1 MAELGVSA
9 SVRLASSI
17 FRVTYAA
24 LDHPVAVT
32 VLGRVIG
39 WYTPVPRPGQEQAV
53 VADPAVVPG
62 RPEAPDALGSPP
74 GAARGSVPQ
83 TSPSGAVDALK
94 PTTGMSQREKDR
106 VLGRVAK
113 GRTG

>member
-1 MAELGVSA
+1 MAESP
-9 SVRLASSI
+9 RLASSV

-62 RPEAPDALGSPP
+62 RPEAPDLVGSHPVHE
-74 GAARGSVPQ
+74 APQ

-94 PTTGMSQREKDR
+94 PMTGMSQREKDR

-113 GRTG
+113 GRTD

>member
-62 RPEAPDALGSPP
+62 RTEAPDLPAGPAPAS
-74 GAARGSVPQ
+74 Q
-83 TSPSGAVDALK
+83 SPSGAVDALK

-113 GRTG
+113 GRTD